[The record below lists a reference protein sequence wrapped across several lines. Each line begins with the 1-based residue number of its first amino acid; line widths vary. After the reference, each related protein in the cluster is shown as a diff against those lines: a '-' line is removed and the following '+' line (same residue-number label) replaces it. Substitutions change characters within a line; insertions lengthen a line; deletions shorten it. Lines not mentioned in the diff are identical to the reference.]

1 MTDLPG
7 LAIHDYYFSKNTE
20 ELFVEDHFGPEVEM
34 PVAVYF
40 RTAEEMPELER
51 LALEKCQGRV
61 LDIGA
66 GAGSHALELEKM
78 GLDVT
83 ALEISPKACEVMKQ
97 RGLKK
102 VMLQDFFLLEDEK
115 FDTLLL
121 LMNGVGISSTL
132 SGFRDFLKK
141 CGELLNPSGIL
152 IFDSCD
158 IAYMYEDLELPQ
170 NYYGEVECRYHY
182 GTPVTDW
189 FKWLYI
195 DPQTMK
201 KIAGEEGWSV
211 EIVYTDENDQYLAQ
225 LKKLMPEGS
234 Y

>member
-7 LAIHDYYFSKNTE
+7 LAIHDFYYGKNTAG
-20 ELFVEDHFGPEVEM
+20 LFVEDRFGPEVEM
-34 PVAVYF
+34 PVSLYF

-51 LALEKCQGRV
+51 IALEECRGRV

-66 GAGSHALELEKM
+66 GAGSHALELERKS
-78 GLDVT
+78 LDVT
-83 ALEISPKACEVMKQ
+83 ALEISPKSCEVMEQ
-97 RGLKK
+97 RGLRK
-102 VMLQDFFLLEDEK
+102 VLLKDFFQLEDEK

-132 SGFRDFLKK
+132 AGFRDFLKK
-141 CGELLNPSGIL
+141 CSSLLNPSGSL

-158 IAYMYEDLELPQ
+158 IAYMYEDLEFPQ

-182 GTPVTDW
+182 GTALTDW

-195 DPQTMK
+195 DQGTMK
-201 KIAGEEGWSV
+201 KTAGEEGWSA
-211 EIVYTDENDQYLAQ
+211 EIVYTDEIDQYLAV
-225 LKKLMPEGS
+225 LKKN
-234 Y
+234 

>member
-7 LAIHDYYFSKNTE
+7 LAIHDFYNGNNPE
-20 ELFVEDHFGPEVEM
+20 ELYVEDHFGPEVEM
-34 PVAVYF
+34 PVSVYF
-40 RTAEEMPELER
+40 RTAQEMPEMER
-51 LALEKCQGRV
+51 LALETCRGRV

-66 GAGSHALELEKM
+66 GAGSHALELEKN

-102 VMLQDFFLLEDEK
+102 VMLNDFFLLKEER
-115 FDTLLL
+115 FDTMLL

-132 SGFRDFLKK
+132 AGFRDFLKK
-141 CGELLNPSGIL
+141 CQELLNPSGIL

-158 IAYMYEDLELPQ
+158 ISYMYDDLDLPQ

-182 GTPVTDW
+182 GDALTDW

-195 DPQTMK
+195 DPETMK
-201 KIAGEEGWSV
+201 EIAAEEGWSV
-211 EIVYTDENDQYLAQ
+211 EIVYTDENDQYLAVLQ
-225 LKKLMPEGS
+225 KT
-234 Y
+234 